1 MAERFRVGL
10 LETAFPFIPPADKF
24 LEYLGRPGGM
34 AAIINELGV
43 RLDKPLP
50 DPKTVRKAVKGGVT
64 PRSGEKIK
72 EVLESIATPEMYEY
86 LTSSYLAPWMETSFS
101 NNGLAWL
108 CMIKGEHLRLF
119 ETDHPETFTE
129 KFLKRRAEQERGL
142 LETAREIQKQGATES
157 AIEELWWKTLSP
169 FLRET
174 TLVGDSHI
182 DTGLQAAADF
192 KSSTGQSRGKKAGL
206 LLGLYA
212 RIRIDF
218 YYHLLCNA
226 SLDVIQWCE
235 ENGTLDSHG
244 RHWLVEN
251 SFVGDMVP
259 TFDGEAMNL
268 PFERLLDAWR
278 GRITKDGSKLPWV
291 EVADRLPNPYGLDA
305 HQSRAPHQTVEERK
319 EDIRRN
325 KKSRL
330 REWRNGTRPTA
341 EQLQQ
346 FIRNLIPEDENVP
359 MALTRAEIAATWGA
373 FILDEWKTFEACGL
387 NDALCQTLPAFER
400 FPVYWAGYKAQA
412 AQILAA

>member
-1 MAERFRVGL
+1 MAERFRIGL
-10 LETAFPFIPPADKF
+10 PETAFPFIPPADKF

-50 DPKTVRKAVKGGVT
+50 DPKTVRKAVKQGVT
-64 PRSGEKIK
+64 ARSGEKIK
-72 EVLESIATPEMYEY
+72 EILESIATPEMYEY

-108 CMIKGEHLRLF
+108 CMIKGEHLRFF
-119 ETDHPETFTE
+119 EADHPETFTE
-129 KFLKRRAEQERGL
+129 KFLKRRAEQEMVL
-142 LETAREIQKQGATES
+142 FETAREIQKQGDPES
-157 AIEELWWKTLSP
+157 AIEELWWETLKP
-169 FLRET
+169 FLREN
-174 TLVGDSHI
+174 TLVGSSHI
-182 DTGLQAAADF
+182 DIALQAAADF
-192 KSSTGQSRGKKAGL
+192 KSSTGQSRREKAGL

-226 SLDVIQWCE
+226 SLDIIQWCK
-235 ENGTLDSHG
+235 ENGTLDSYD
-244 RHWLVEN
+244 RQWLVEN

-259 TFDGEAMNL
+259 TFDGEAMTL

-291 EVADRLPNPYGLDA
+291 EVADRLPNPYGLGVD
-305 HQSRAPHQTVEERK
+305 QSRSPRQTVEDRK
-319 EDIRRN
+319 ENIRRN

-330 REWRNGTRPTA
+330 REWRNGTRPSA

-346 FIRNLIPEDENVP
+346 FIRNLIPEDKSVL
-359 MALTRAEIAATWGA
+359 MAHTRAELAAIWGA
-373 FILDEWKTFEACGL
+373 FILDEWRAFEKCGL
-387 NDALCQTLPAFER
+387 NDALRQTLPAFER
-400 FPVYWAGYKAQA
+400 FPVYWAGYKSQA
-412 AQILAA
+412 AKILAA

>member
-1 MAERFRVGL
+1 MAERFRIGL
-10 LETAFPFIPPADKF
+10 PETAFPFIPPTDKF

-34 AAIINELGV
+34 AAIINELGA

-50 DPKTVRKAVKGGVT
+50 DPKTVRKAVKEGVT
-64 PRSGEKIK
+64 SRSGEKIK
-72 EVLESIATPEMYEY
+72 EVLTSIATPAMHEY
-86 LTSSYLAPWMETSFS
+86 VTGSYLAPWMETKLS

-119 ETDHPETFTE
+119 DADHSETFTE
-129 KFLKRRAEQERGL
+129 KFLKRRAEQEMSL

-157 AIEELWWKTLSP
+157 AIEELWWKTLKP
-169 FLRET
+169 FLREN
-174 TLVGDSHI
+174 TLVGSSHI
-182 DTGLQAAADF
+182 DIGLQAAADF
-192 KSSTGQSRGKKAGL
+192 KSSTGQSRREKAGL

-226 SLDVIQWCE
+226 SLDIIQSCKE
-235 ENGTLDSHG
+235 DDTLDNHYG
-244 RHWLVEN
+244 LWLVEN

-259 TFDGEAMNL
+259 TFDGEAMTL

-291 EVADRLPNPYGLDA
+291 KVAERLPNPYGLDPDL
-305 HQSRAPHQTVEERK
+305 SRSPHQTVEERK

-346 FIRNLIPEDENVP
+346 FVSNLIPEDGNVP
-359 MALTRAEIAATWGA
+359 MASARAEIAVTWGV
-373 FILDEWKTFEACGL
+373 FILDEWKTFEKRGL
-387 NDALCQTLPAFER
+387 NNALRQTLPAFER
-400 FPVYWAGYKAQA
+400 FPVYWANYKSQA
-412 AQILAA
+412 ARILAA

>member
-1 MAERFRVGL
+1 MAERFRIGL
-10 LETAFPFIPPADKF
+10 PETAFPFIPPADKF

-50 DPKTVRKAVKGGVT
+50 DPKTVRKAVKQGVT
-64 PRSGEKIK
+64 ARSGEKIK
-72 EVLESIATPEMYEY
+72 EILESIATPEMYEY

-119 ETDHPETFTE
+119 EADHPETFTE
-129 KFLKRRAEQERGL
+129 KFLKRRAEQEMVL
-142 LETAREIQKQGATES
+142 FETAREIQKQGDTES
-157 AIEELWWKTLSP
+157 AIEELWWETLKP
-169 FLRET
+169 FLREN
-174 TLVGDSHI
+174 TLVGSSHI
-182 DTGLQAAADF
+182 DIALQAAADF
-192 KSSTGQSRGKKAGL
+192 KSSTGQSRREKAGL

-226 SLDVIQWCE
+226 SLDIIQWCK
-235 ENGTLDSHG
+235 ENGTLDSYD
-244 RHWLVEN
+244 RQWLVEN

-259 TFDGEAMNL
+259 TFDGEAMTL

-291 EVADRLPNPYGLDA
+291 EVADRLPNPYGLGVD
-305 HQSRAPHQTVEERK
+305 QSRSPRQTVEDRK
-319 EDIRRN
+319 ENIRRN

-330 REWRNGTRPTA
+330 REWRNGTRPSA

-346 FIRNLIPEDENVP
+346 FIRNLIPEDKSVL
-359 MALTRAEIAATWGA
+359 MAHTRAELAAIWGA
-373 FILDEWKTFEACGL
+373 FILDEWRAFEKCGL
-387 NDALCQTLPAFER
+387 NDALRQTLPAFER
-400 FPVYWAGYKAQA
+400 FPVYWAGYKSQA
-412 AQILAA
+412 ASIFAA